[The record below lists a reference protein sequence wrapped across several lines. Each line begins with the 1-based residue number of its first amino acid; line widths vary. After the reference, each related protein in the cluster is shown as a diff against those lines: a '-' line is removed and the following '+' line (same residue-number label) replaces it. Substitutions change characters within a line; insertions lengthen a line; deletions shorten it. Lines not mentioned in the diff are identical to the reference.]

1 MQKTQI
7 KYTPFLFLI
16 TILITSLTI
25 GCKKNELVFSI
36 EGTVTDQT
44 FQSGLAGAQITIQ
57 EVPPGATNPS
67 TTVGSAT
74 LGSDGKFS
82 FTFTRKIAEG
92 YRITISKPNYF
103 TIDQTIPFS
112 EFSTEKP
119 ITKNFE
125 TKAQAWVKVRVVN
138 LPPAAQTDEIE
149 YVRLQG
155 KANCPT
161 CFPQGN
167 QILYG
172 FVDSTNYY
180 INDGNS
186 PFELYYFATG
196 SMNQGSKLV
205 NTTAFDTTEIVID
218 F

>member
-1 MQKTQI
+1 MKTIQI
-7 KYTPFLFLI
+7 KYTPFFLLI
-16 TILITSLTI
+16 SILIFSFAT
-25 GCKKNELVFSI
+25 GCKKKELEFTI

-44 FQSGLAGAQITIQ
+44 FQTGLAGAQITIQ
-57 EVPPGATNPS
+57 EIPPGATSAS

-74 LGSDGKFS
+74 LGTDGKYS
-82 FTFTRKIAEG
+82 FTFSRKIAES
-92 YRITISKPNYF
+92 YRVTVTKPNYF

-125 TKAQAWVKVRVVN
+125 TKAQAWVRVRVVN
-138 LPPAAQTDEIE
+138 LPPAAQTDGIE

-167 QILYG
+167 QLLYG
-172 FVDSTNYY
+172 LVDSTNYY
-180 INDGNS
+180 VNDGNS
-186 PFELYYFATG
+186 PFELYYFVTG
-196 SMNQGSKLV
+196 TTIQGSKLV
-205 NTTAFDTTEIVID
+205 TTTAFDTTEIVID